1 MKSHIT
7 AGFRLCFGRLPE
19 HVKST
24 ARKNYRIW
32 KGEPTHPSLAFKK
45 VGHTTDSYA
54 VRIGIGWRALGVKK
68 DNVMIWFWI
77 GSHAEYDNLIR
88 NL

>member
-1 MKSHIT
+1 MKSYLT
-7 AGFRLCFGRLPE
+7 AGFRLCFSRLPD
-19 HVKST
+19 HVKNT
-24 ARKNYRIW
+24 ARKNYRLW
-32 KGEPTHPSLAFKK
+32 RSEPSHPGLAFKK
-45 VGHTTDSYA
+45 VGNRTESYA
-54 VRIGIGWRALGVKK
+54 VRIGIGWRALGVKE